1 MKHSNLSYGDFL
13 TDEVNVDFDM
23 LCALVLHMIMRKV
36 NGAGVIAV
44 DQWGF
49 VDRKTKLEE

>member
-44 DQWGF
+44 DQ
-49 VDRKTKLEE
+49 